1 MRAAAARVPAENTA
15 NPGVHTASRG
25 VHETNRPAAKP
36 WQIRKVPLQVWFNKG
51 DYLSWM
57 TMVNDDHAAAR
68 VQSQSDGVTESDA
81 VDGPADPGPAWMD
94 KLVTEFQKAG
104 ECGKSQARPLLMT
117 WPNVS

>member
-1 MRAAAARVPAENTA
+1 
-15 NPGVHTASRG
+15 
-25 VHETNRPAAKP
+25 
-36 WQIRKVPLQVWFNKG
+36 
-51 DYLSWM
+51 M

-81 VDGPADPGPAWMD
+81 VDGPADPGPAWME